1 MPAEAAERIAVVESQ
16 QAHDANDLRELKL
29 EMSLLREQLDVFV
42 RDATPV
48 LTAFKAQQEAKAR
61 MLNAVAIKLA
71 EWSIVGLLVY
81 LAAGAVDRL
90 SADVANHIESRG
102 DGR

>member
-16 QAHDANDLRELKL
+16 QAHYVDDLRELKL

-61 MLNAVAIKLA
+61 VLNAVAIKLA

-90 SADVANHIESRG
+90 SADVAHHIESRG

>member
-48 LTAFKAQQEAKAR
+48 LTTFKAQQEAKAR
-61 MLNAVAIKLA
+61 VLNAVAIKLA

>member
-1 MPAEAAERIAVVESQ
+1 MPTEAAERIAVVESQ
-16 QAHDANDLRELKL
+16 QAHYADDLRELKL

-61 MLNAVAIKLA
+61 VLNAVAIKLA

-90 SADVANHIESRG
+90 SADVAHRVESQENKR
-102 DGR
+102 

>member
-48 LTAFKAQQEAKAR
+48 LTTFKAQQEAKAR